1 MARNLNFFLS
11 SLLDRIFLGLFI
23 LCYFSHFSWA
33 QQIVSNSFEY
43 PVKAVFVDRLNH
55 LYTVD
60 NQDKLRK
67 YLPSGRLFADY
78 HNTLYGTP
86 TSFDFTNPFQPLVY
100 YGDLAKVV
108 NLDVNLG
115 TVEEFQLSALQLF
128 DVDCISRSMDGNF
141 WTFDKINSQ
150 FKKINISGKV
160 LVESITINLIWP
172 EIQGVDKIADNGKFV
187 AALVKGK
194 GIIVLDL
201 FGNVHKKIILPS
213 VKEMYFLDHLLY
225 ADVGEGSFERID
237 MDTGLSEWL
246 LFTKNGDGPHPRIV
260 PGKLFYAELLDFK
273 LSIKQYE

>member
-1 MARNLNFFLS
+1 MARKPDICLS
-11 SLLDRIFLGLFI
+11 TSLKRIFLGISFLAF
-23 LCYFSHFSWA
+23 FSHFSWT
-33 QQIVSNSFEY
+33 QQLVSNSFEY
-43 PVKAVFVDRLNH
+43 PVKAVFIDRLNH

-60 NQDKLRK
+60 SKDKLRK

-100 YGDLAKVV
+100 YGDIAKVV

-115 TVEEFQLSALQLF
+115 TVEEFHLSALQLF

-141 WTFDKINSQ
+141 WTFDKINSR
-150 FKKINISGKV
+150 FKKINVSGRV

-172 EIQGVDKIADNGKFV
+172 EIQGVDKIADNGKYV

-225 ADVGEGSFERID
+225 ADVGEGAFEKIN
-237 MDTGLSEWL
+237 MDTGLSEWVV
-246 LFTKNGDGPHPRIV
+246 FTQSGVENQPRFV

-273 LSIKQYE
+273 LSIKRYE